1 MRITSRRTIYTS
13 AHVEPLL
20 EETACHGEGQSRLE
34 SPMEISESRHPEI
47 GSASLLF
54 QFKYYSAL
62 DRLLLHSGALPEKEF
77 GGWLYL
83 GFCIKF
89 GPTFL
94 RLRIFN
100 SKIFIW

>member
-13 AHVEPLL
+13 AYVEPLL

-54 QFKYYSAL
+54 QFKCYSAL
-62 DRLLLHSGALPEKEF
+62 GRLLLHSEALSEKEF
-77 GGWLYL
+77 GGGCIW
-83 GFCIKF
+83 GFALNLALLSY
-89 GPTFL
+89 G
-94 RLRIFN
+94 
-100 SKIFIW
+100 